1 MTTVSLTSSRKF
13 KKLKD
18 DPTLLREGHLQRVLR
33 NSKKNEEIDNIIYY
47 KIYPRG
53 SQPAR
58 IYVLPKM
65 HKVQDHSSTP
75 PLWPIVSSIGT
86 YNYNVAKYLCT
97 LLNHHIPDDYCAC
110 DTFTFVSEV
119 TSLHT
124 LNKFMVSFD
133 VESLFTNIPLIE
145 SIDLAV
151 DHIMKGNANIKLDG
165 KILLSY
171 FSFPLPKPIFL
182 FG

>member
-1 MTTVSLTSSRKF
+1 
-13 KKLKD
+13 
-18 DPTLLREGHLQRVLR
+18 
-33 NSKKNEEIDNIIYY
+33 
-47 KIYPRG
+47 
-53 SQPAR
+53 
-58 IYVLPKM
+58 
-65 HKVQDHSSTP
+65 
-75 PLWPIVSSIGT
+75 
-86 YNYNVAKYLCT
+86 
-97 LLNHHIPDDYCAC
+97 
-110 DTFTFVSEV
+110 
-119 TSLHT
+119 
-124 LNKFMVSFD
+124 MVSFD